1 MEPAMIEASRVLAG
15 ISAALLIVAIAVW
28 VNLFRRPSLQR
39 LDGSKEPAVSDFDIA
54 FQLLVATL
62 VLGGVAAIIALAG
75 FFTR

>member
-1 MEPAMIEASRVLAG
+1 MIEASRVLAG

-39 LDGSKEPAVSDFDIA
+39 LDGGKEPAVSDFDIA